1 MEYVSLLA
9 YLDPGSG
16 SVLLQVLLGGAAAL
30 AVTGKLWWS
39 RVLSLL
45 RIRRPQP
52 EPLPKSELAA
62 DEPGPRSR
70 AS

>member
-1 MEYVSLLA
+1 MSLLA

-16 SVLLQVLLGGAAAL
+16 SVILQAILGGAAAL

-52 EPLPKSELAA
+52 EPVADAELAA
-62 DEPGPRSR
+62 DEQGPRSR